1 MKLLYLLYVFGSVL
15 ANEVNVGYLQ
25 LRQNVLQPKT
35 RYVFSDFERNPDVD
49 LLKDA
54 FVDVNL
60 AVHPHNYKYEKPTFI
75 KLFIIIADS
84 KNV

>member
-1 MKLLYLLYVFGSVL
+1 MQITPHLAGMQQKQLSAGVTSSNLVRISDESVSSL
-15 ANEVNVGYLQ
+15 GLGFLGFESKDYFFVN
-25 LRQNVLQPKT
+25 
-35 RYVFSDFERNPDVD
+35 
-49 LLKDA
+49 
-54 FVDVNL
+54 VNL